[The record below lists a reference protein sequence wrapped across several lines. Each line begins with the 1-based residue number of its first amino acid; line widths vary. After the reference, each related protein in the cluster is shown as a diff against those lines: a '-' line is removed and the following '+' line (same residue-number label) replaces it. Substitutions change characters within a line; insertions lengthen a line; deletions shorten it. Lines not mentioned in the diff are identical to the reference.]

1 MAILSHACAIPADAA
16 EPRWPVRWGRA
27 CLVHPAPGLAAGKA
41 GGSLAAP
48 RRSCC
53 THGSTRWYRIGL
65 AGLHRATIA
74 ELERLHD
81 DLDSEKEARL
91 QVGAGPAYICI

>member
-1 MAILSHACAIPADAA
+1 MLHTQQHALVSH
-16 EPRWPVRWGRA
+16 R
-27 CLVHPAPGLAAGKA
+27 
-41 GGSLAAP
+41 
-48 RRSCC
+48 
-53 THGSTRWYRIGL
+53 L

-91 QVGAGPAYICI
+91 QVGTGPAAVSYQRAMRPDYRHGGSGDQTRRRTGALSYIYI